1 MAIDVCNGCLSTS
14 KTELIGLA
22 TTQGWFQELRTLSR
36 NYFLGVAR
44 EYCSPILCIDIQLFS
59 LWPEMVNELSQ
70 HAGWYWPMALGHF
83 RLEES
88 MHRRGRLKGQLVR
101 FDDTWSTVTFK
112 SYECCALLSYHAYI
126 SFERRSG
133 FWLHQLHPLCSPHIS
148 RFRYPFHAGDRLIGP
163 WIWMLEPIKFSH
175 GPIYVTRFPST
186 LLYSL
191 QVNFPFVEPE
201 VRGGLYIY
209 LEKNLL
215 VANVKDAYPVLVV
228 FKAVNTS
235 FMESAIITKHS
246 FWFQL
251 THVISCC
258 FQGNRFIELSQ
269 AYEGIVHLAHC
280 LGAQSKG

>member
-1 MAIDVCNGCLSTS
+1 MNSLNTQDGIDQWLLDIS
-14 KTELIGLA
+14 GLKRA
-22 TTQGWFQELRTLSR
+22 
-36 NYFLGVAR
+36 
-44 EYCSPILCIDIQLFS
+44 CIDEDDSKVNWYVLMTPGLQL
-59 LWPEMVNELSQ
+59 LSN
-70 HAGWYWPMALGHF
+70 P
-83 RLEES
+83 
-88 MHRRGRLKGQLVR
+88 
-101 FDDTWSTVTFK
+101 T
-112 SYECCALLSYHAYI
+112 CCALLSYHACI

-133 FWLHQLHPLCSPHIS
+133 SWLLQLRPLRSPRIS
-148 RFRYPFHAGDRLIGP
+148 RCRYPFHAEDLLIGP
-163 WIWMLEPIKFSH
+163 WIWMLKPKRFSH

-201 VRGGLYIY
+201 DRGGLYIY

-228 FKAVNTS
+228 FKVVNTS
-235 FMESAIITKHS
+235 FIESAIITVHY
-246 FWFQL
+246 FCFQW

-269 AYEGIVHLAHC
+269 AYESIMHLSHR